1 MKVKRR
7 VCSAALTL
15 AMTLSLLVTMVLPAG
30 AVDYAGGSGTRNDP
44 YLIATAQ
51 QLKNFRDQVNAGDRD
66 LCASLIANVDL
77 AGQDWDPIGLSSSG
91 YVGTFEGNG
100 YAIRNLKIS
109 RLSAGTS
116 TGGSTLWGG
125 GLFGIVG
132 KGGVVRG
139 LNVDGTISTQD
150 TVSHHPDIGAI
161 AGGNLGTIEECF
173 ATVTLRDFHL
183 TVDSSSQSGRVNI
196 GGIAGANA
204 GTIRNCYVVGSM
216 DATVTFA
223 RTDRELN
230 MGGLVGQTYQS
241 GATLENGYSAVTIR
255 ANTNG
260 RAQIGGL
267 LGHLDASGTYRNLHA
282 NGDLCTALLGS
293 GSASRLTGCT
303 LLGTGA
309 MKQASFA
316 AQLGSAFA
324 ADTQKVNQG
333 YPILQVMAYDEE
345 SGWSEWFEDEAMGD
359 NINQEIFD
367 SLIPAE
373 LQNRDL
379 TRDITRAEFCAVSVR
394 LYEQMGGQKLD
405 AAALD
410 SPFADT
416 GSDAV
421 KKAYALGITNG
432 VSPTAFAPYT
442 HISREQL
449 ATRLISSEAFL
460 DNKKLM
466 TGKLSPDD
474 WDKVTLA
481 STALAHTKIYIDDNP
496 SLSVADMNAKCR
508 RIEDLGMV
516 VIDYLQLMQSS
527 GSTTRYAGENR
538 QQVVADIS
546 RALKI
551 MAKELHVPVLCLS
564 QLSRANE
571 SRSDKRPMLSDLR
584 ESGAIEQDADVVMF
598 LYRDDYYNKD
608 SDKRNQAECIIAK
621 NRRGETTT
629 IPLQWLPEF
638 TAFSSVERNYEEPY

>member
-1 MKVKRR
+1 M
-7 VCSAALTL
+7 
-15 AMTLSLLVTMVLPAG
+15 
-30 AVDYAGGSGTRNDP
+30 
-44 YLIATAQ
+44 
-51 QLKNFRDQVNAGDRD
+51 
-66 LCASLIANVDL
+66 
-77 AGQDWDPIGLSSSG
+77 
-91 YVGTFEGNG
+91 
-100 YAIRNLKIS
+100 
-109 RLSAGTS
+109 
-116 TGGSTLWGG
+116 
-125 GLFGIVG
+125 
-132 KGGVVRG
+132 
-139 LNVDGTISTQD
+139 
-150 TVSHHPDIGAI
+150 
-161 AGGNLGTIEECF
+161 
-173 ATVTLRDFHL
+173 TLRDFHL

-449 ATRLISSEAFL
+449 ATMLTRVCKALNL
-460 DNKKLM
+460 P
-466 TGKLSPDD
+466 G
-474 WDKVTLA
+474 WTLA
-481 STALAHTKIYIDDNP
+481 TDDQYTLDYSGTTP
-496 SLSVADMNAKCR
+496 FAD
-508 RIEDLGMV
+508 DG
-516 VIDYLQLMQSS
+516 
-527 GSTTRYAGENR
+527 
-538 QQVVADIS
+538 DIS
-546 RALKI
+546 AYAKPSVYFMVKNQVIKGTSPTTFSPRNVTAAQEAIGYANASREQALI
-551 MAKELHVPVLCLS
+551 MAV
-564 QLSRANE
+564 R
-571 SRSDKRPMLSDLR
+571 
-584 ESGAIEQDADVVMF
+584 MF
-598 LYRDDYYNKD
+598 QKL
-608 SDKRNQAECIIAK
+608 
-621 NRRGETTT
+621 
-629 IPLQWLPEF
+629 
-638 TAFSSVERNYEEPY
+638 

>member
-416 GSDAV
+416 GSDAG

-621 NRRGETTT
+621 NRHGETRTVE
-629 IPLQWLPEF
+629 LQWLPEY
-638 TAFSSVERNYEEPY
+638 TTFSSIDRRHIEY

>member
-241 GATLENGYSAVTIR
+241 GATLENGYSAVNIR

-449 ATRLISSEAFL
+449 ATMLTRVYKALNL
-460 DNKKLM
+460 P
-466 TGKLSPDD
+466 G
-474 WDKVTLA
+474 WTLA
-481 STALAHTKIYIDDNP
+481 TDDQYTLDYSGTTP
-496 SLSVADMNAKCR
+496 FAD
-508 RIEDLGMV
+508 DG
-516 VIDYLQLMQSS
+516 
-527 GSTTRYAGENR
+527 
-538 QQVVADIS
+538 DIS
-546 RALKI
+546 AYAKPSVYFMVKNQVIKGTSPTTFSPRNVTAAQEAIGYANASREQALI
-551 MAKELHVPVLCLS
+551 MAV
-564 QLSRANE
+564 R
-571 SRSDKRPMLSDLR
+571 
-584 ESGAIEQDADVVMF
+584 MF
-598 LYRDDYYNKD
+598 QKL
-608 SDKRNQAECIIAK
+608 
-621 NRRGETTT
+621 
-629 IPLQWLPEF
+629 
-638 TAFSSVERNYEEPY
+638 